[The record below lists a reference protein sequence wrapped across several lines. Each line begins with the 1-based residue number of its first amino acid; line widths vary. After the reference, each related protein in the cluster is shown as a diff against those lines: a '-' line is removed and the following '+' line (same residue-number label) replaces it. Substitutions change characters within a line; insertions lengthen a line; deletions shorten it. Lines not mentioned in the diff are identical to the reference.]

1 MRKLTIVF
9 HHAGG
14 GHQSAADALKATL
27 AGQEH
32 PWDVSL
38 LDIQELL
45 DPLDL
50 LRRATGLRI
59 QDTYNLI
66 LRKGWTRFTPQL
78 LVILQG
84 TIRLYHSPIVRALR
98 AYWAQHPA
106 DLVLSVIPHFN
117 REIAESLRPVGI
129 RTPREIPIWPSQAG
143 RDALKAQPSAAKAAS
158 MAGAN
163 GTAEAVPYP
172 KLSGNEPNQRILNS
186 RTLGTET
193 AITKPPFVTLITDL
207 ADYPPHFWIEP
218 ESEYII
224 VGSERARQQ
233 ALTIGHPADHIFQ
246 TSGMILKPRFYE
258 KTTVDRVAERTRLGL
273 EPDCPTGIVLF
284 GGYGS
289 KVMVDITRK
298 LNEAGGGVQIILIC
312 GHNQKLAAELKNLRT
327 RKPVLVVGFAQN
339 VEYYMA
345 LADFF
350 IGKPGPGSISEALQF
365 HLPVIVECN
374 SKTLPQERY
383 NAEWVTEKGF
393 GIVVPSFKNIAPAVQ
408 RLLESATFNAFRM
421 KANEYSNRALFEVP
435 IILEECAPHTA
446 ATIQPQAAVLI

>member
-1 MRKLTIVF
+1 LRKLTIVF

-14 GHQSAADALKATL
+14 GHQSAAEALKATL

-32 PWDVSL
+32 PWEVSL

-45 DPLDL
+45 DPLDVV
-50 LRRATGLRI
+50 RRATGLRI

-78 LVILQG
+78 LVLLQG
-84 TIRLYHSPIVRALR
+84 TIRLYHGPIVKALR

-117 REIAESLRPVGI
+117 RAIADSLRPVGT
-129 RTPREIPIWPSQAG
+129 RTP
-143 RDALKAQPSAAKAAS
+143 
-158 MAGAN
+158 
-163 GTAEAVPYP
+163 GT
-172 KLSGNEPNQRILNS
+172 
-186 RTLGTET
+186 GT
-193 AITKPPFVTLITDL
+193 PFVTLITDL

-224 VGSERARQQ
+224 AGTERARQQ
-233 ALTIGHPADHIFQ
+233 ALTMGHPADHIFL
-246 TSGMILKPRFYE
+246 TSGMILKPKFYE
-258 KTTVDRVAERTRLGL
+258 KTTVDRVAERKRLGL

-284 GGYGS
+284 GGHGS
-289 KVMVDITRK
+289 QVMVDITKK
-298 LNEAGGGVQIILIC
+298 LNEAGSGVQLILIC
-312 GHNQKLAAELKNLRT
+312 GHNQKLAVRLKGLRT
-327 RKPVLVVGFAQN
+327 RKPIAVIGFVQN

-383 NAEWVTEKGF
+383 NAEWVTEKGY
-393 GIVVPSFKNIAPAVQ
+393 GIVVPSFRKIALAVQ
-408 RLLESATFNAFRM
+408 RLLQNATFDEFRR
-421 KANEYSNRALFEVP
+421 KVSEYSNRALFEVP
-435 IILEECAPHTA
+435 IILEQCAEYTA
-446 ATIQPQAAVLI
+446 APTQSEAAV

>member
-1 MRKLTIVF
+1 LRKLTIVF

-27 AGQEH
+27 SSQEH
-32 PWDVSL
+32 PWDVSV

-50 LRRATGLRI
+50 IRRATGLRI

-78 LVILQG
+78 LLVLQG
-84 TIRLYHSPIVRALR
+84 TIHLYHSPIVKLLR
-98 AYWAQHPA
+98 RYWAEHPA

-117 REIAESLRPVGI
+117 REIAESLRPVGTAMSGS
-129 RTPREIPIWPSQAG
+129 RTP
-143 RDALKAQPSAAKAAS
+143 
-158 MAGAN
+158 
-163 GTAEAVPYP
+163 
-172 KLSGNEPNQRILNS
+172 
-186 RTLGTET
+186 
-193 AITKPPFVTLITDL
+193 FVNLITDL
-207 ADYPPHFWIEP
+207 ADYPPHFWIER

-224 VGSERARQQ
+224 VGTERARQQ
-233 ALTIGHPADHIFQ
+233 ALSMGHPADHVFL
-246 TSGMILKPRFYE
+246 TSGMILKPKFYE
-258 KTTVDRVAERTRLGL
+258 KTTVDRVAERKRLGL

-284 GGYGS
+284 GGHGS
-289 KVMVDITRK
+289 QVMVDITKK
-298 LNEAGGGVQIILIC
+298 LNKAGSGVQLILIC
-312 GHNQKLAAELKNLRT
+312 GHNQKLAAQLKGLQT
-327 RKPVLVVGFAQN
+327 RKPIAVVGFAQN

-383 NAEWVTEKGF
+383 NAEWVTEKGY
-393 GIVVPSFKNIAPAVQ
+393 GIVVPSFKRIAPAVQ
-408 RLLESATFNAFRM
+408 CLLQSVTFDEFRQ
-421 KANEYSNRALFEVP
+421 KASEYSNLSLLEVP
-435 IILEECAPHTA
+435 ISMEQCALNTTSPTQCHVA
-446 ATIQPQAAVLI
+446 PL